1 MENRINEMTTEYT
14 HGGDVYRNAADYDFS
29 VNINPLG
36 MPPKSLEAARRA
48 LELCG
53 QYPDW
58 RGEALCRA
66 IAQKE
71 GVLPGQV
78 ILGNGAAELIY
89 ALCYFLY
96 RHALHQHAFRS
107 GAIEKNG
114 AVGCAGKKESL
125 PRPEPPKGL
134 LTAPSFSEY
143 EAALLAAGGQAVFW
157 KLKEENG
164 FALGG
169 DFLTAVTEEISILF
183 LCNPNNPTGN
193 LADRGL
199 LMAIAE
205 KCEKTNTYFCLDECF
220 LPFWER
226 ESELSLKN
234 VLERFPHLIILR
246 AFTKIYGMPGLR
258 LGYGM
263 SANEGLLCG
272 MRSCMQPWNT
282 SVPAQAA
289 GLEALKDREYPE
301 RTRRLVG
308 REREYL
314 VRELEAGLVERVY
327 PSCANFI
334 FFKSRPDLKELL
346 LKEKVLIRSCSDYR
360 NLSEGY
366 FRIGIRTHEENQELI
381 RRWRRAVSEVG
392 QFD

>member
-1 MENRINEMTTEYT
+1 MKDAMNGRAYEYA
-14 HGGDVYRNAADYDFS
+14 HGGDIYRNPVEHDFS

-36 MPPKSLEAARRA
+36 MPQKSLEAARQA
-48 LELCG
+48 MSLCG

-66 IAQKE
+66 IAQAE
-71 GVLPGQV
+71 GVRTEQV

-89 ALCYFLY
+89 ALCYFLCHHEFQ
-96 RHALHQHAFRS
+96 RRS
-107 GAIEKNG
+107 
-114 AVGCAGKKESL
+114 
-125 PRPEPPKGL
+125 KGL
-134 LTAPSFSEY
+134 IAAPSFGEY
-143 EAALLAAGGQAVFW
+143 EVALLAAGGQAVFW
-157 KLKEENG
+157 DLKEEND
-164 FALGG
+164 FALDA
-169 DFLTAVTEEISILF
+169 DFLSAITEEIGILF
-183 LCNPNNPTGN
+183 LCNPSNPVGN
-193 LADRGL
+193 LADREL
-199 LMAIAE
+199 LLEIAE
-205 KCEKTNTYFCLDECF
+205 KCEKTGTYFCLDECF
-220 LPFWER
+220 LPFLKK
-226 ESELSLKN
+226 ESELSLKS

-263 SANEGLLCG
+263 TANEGLLHG
-272 MRSCMQPWNT
+272 MRRCMQPWNT

-289 GLEALKDREYPE
+289 GLEALKDREYLE
-301 RTRRLVG
+301 QTRRLIG
-308 REREYL
+308 RERAYL
-314 VRELEAGLVERVY
+314 VRKLEAGLAERVY

-360 NLSEGY
+360 NLSEAH
-366 FRIGIRTHEENQELI
+366 FRIGIRTHAENEELI